1 MWNQTAQ
8 HMALV
13 PFSNYGGP
21 MYEDAYYED
30 EKPMVEE
37 NAESAEDERDA
48 DLHPEQRYPRF
59 PFSYGGRSQPN
70 AHGHHG
76 ERTGRR

>member
-37 NAESAEDERDA
+37 NAEPAEDERDVA
-48 DLHPEQRYPRF
+48 LHPEQRYTYLSLIHISEP
-59 PFSYGGRSQPN
+59 
-70 AHGHHG
+70 
-76 ERTGRR
+76 TRR